1 MKHKKVFCL
10 SLAAVMA
17 FSVAALAACG
27 KKDEAPK
34 DPDTVGSLVPTEAYQ
49 LPTSDDAAFFT
60 DDVRVHDPSVFYDE
74 KSKTYYA
81 FGSHYA
87 VASSPDLVEWTQEA
101 KDGEDE
107 VLFGE
112 GGAKAAMPETMKLA
126 SNQDDAWAPDVE
138 YYNGK
143 YYMYLAF
150 TQQMYTS
157 KSVISRVES
166 DNVLGPYTNET
177 ILLESISSEAEASG
191 NDKPN
196 CIDAELFYDKEGRL
210 WMVYGSFFGGIY
222 IKELYNS
229 GSKWGLPKEDGLN
242 DWGKR
247 IWLGGYSAGVEG
259 PFIFYNP
266 LTEYYYLMT
275 SEDDLFTKYN
285 MRIARSENPDGPY
298 VDATGKDVA
307 GEGKGNKVAGNY
319 KFARQSGANGYSS
332 MGHNSVVQD
341 PKTGE
346 WFVVYHT
353 RRSSKSNHNI
363 MVSQL
368 YFNEDKWPVMAPSA
382 YVGESFGKV
391 TQEQA
396 AGDYEVIVHSV
407 NNAETQVPSV
417 DYTLDADGTVKKGT
431 ESAGTWT
438 VKQDFYVEIA
448 LGEEVYKGVI
458 VPVWDIYSAKSSRKG
473 VLGITAINAS
483 GNSLWALGK

>member
-1 MKHKKVFCL
+1 MKHKTLFCL
-10 SLAAVMA
+10 SMTAVMA

-27 KKDEAPK
+27 EDKTK
-34 DPDTVGSLVPTEAYQ
+34 DPETLGSLVPTENYVM
-49 LPTSDDAAFFT
+49 PTSDDIMYFNS
-60 DDVRVHDPSVFYDE
+60 DKVHVHDPSIFYDE

-87 VASSPDLVEWTQEA
+87 VASSPDLIEWTQEVS
-101 KDGEDE
+101 DGEDTK
-107 VLFGE
+107 LFGT
-112 GGAKAAMPETMKLA
+112 GGVKAAMPETMQRA
-126 SNQDDAWAPDVE
+126 SNQDDVWAPDVE

-143 YYMYLAF
+143 YYMYVAF
-150 TQQMYTS
+150 TQEMYTS

-166 DNVLGPYTNET
+166 DNVLGPYGNET
-177 ILLESISSEAEASG
+177 ILLESISSAANASG

-196 CIDAELFYDKEGRL
+196 CIDAELFYDKEGKL

-229 GSKWGLPKEDGLN
+229 GSNWGLPKEEEG
-242 DWGKR
+242 WGTL
-247 IWLGGYSAGVEG
+247 IWRNGYSAGVEG

-275 SEDDLFTKYN
+275 SEDDLNTKYN
-285 MRIARSENPDGPY
+285 MRIARSEKPDGPY
-298 VDATGKDVA
+298 VDITGNDVA
-307 GEGKGNKVAGNY
+307 TADGHGNKVAGNY
-319 KFARQSGANGYSS
+319 KFARQVGNGYSA

-341 PKTGE
+341 PKTGN

-353 RRSSKSNHNI
+353 RRLSKSNHNI

-391 TQEQA
+391 TQAEA
-396 AGDYEVIVHSV
+396 AGDYELILHSV
-407 NNAETQVPSV
+407 ANDEAQVPSE
-417 DYTLDADGTVKKGT
+417 DYTLNADGTVKKGA
-431 ESAGTWT
+431 ESAGSWT
-438 VKQDFYVEIA
+438 VKQDFYVEIT

-458 VPVWDIYSAKSSRKG
+458 VPVWDIYSAKANRKG
-473 VLGITAINAS
+473 VLGITAVNAK